1 MLFRDHFN
9 WNYHINEPTVEKRLL
24 ITLKCCC
31 MRAPSTGKDKTERIY
46 EFSDPFYR
54 LVKSFFYIFIFFLF
68 VKLYCELYYSGIKL
82 QKEKILERCG
92 F

>member
-31 MRAPSTGKDKTERIY
+31 TRAPSTGKDKTERIY